1 MCVYTSYIHD
11 NIMILLIMAFKC
23 LVKILKHMW
32 IVRGYKR
39 TTYVSFR
46 GQQKGNYIS
55 GRKLYTSRKLTWVGT
70 LLPVS
75 ILFLI
80 KWEHKHVY
88 CEKWTEWL
96 YYTSQ
101 HTNTLYTHTQTHIYT
116 HLLGNSYWNSCGI
129 FRFRYVKLQVEIS

>member
-1 MCVYTSYIHD
+1 VWNSTSYTHD
-11 NIMILLIMAFKC
+11 NIMIMFTMAFKC
-23 LVKILKHMW
+23 LLKILK
-32 IVRGYKR
+32 I
-39 TTYVSFR
+39 YVSFT
-46 GQQKGNYIS
+46 GLQEGNYIS